1 MRLRIELTIETGQ
14 PDETGRETDVYTAA
28 ELAQPLE
35 HPTAMNP
42 LGFRREDDG

>member
-14 PDETGRETDVYTAA
+14 PDESRETDVYTAA
-28 ELAQPLE
+28 ELAVPME

-42 LGFRREDDG
+42 LGFRREDDE